1 MKLAKEYKF
10 SENKQIFL
18 KSLFFVLSIYL
29 LINGI
34 IFIWDSALIV
44 DALAIF
50 SLVGVFLVATP
61 MYFFLKSNIK
71 KFWRYLANMTIVHII
86 LFLVEFVTV
95 YILDHNGFF
104 TGLESMCWLV
114 SSIVALL
121 GFGIILLIDLI
132 YNLCFVIFK
141 VRK

>member
-1 MKLAKEYKF
+1 MKLSKEHKF

-50 SLVGVFLVATP
+50 SLLGVFLVATP

-104 TGLESMCWLV
+104 TGWESMCWLV

-132 YNLCFVIFK
+132 YNFYFAIFK
-141 VRK
+141 AKK